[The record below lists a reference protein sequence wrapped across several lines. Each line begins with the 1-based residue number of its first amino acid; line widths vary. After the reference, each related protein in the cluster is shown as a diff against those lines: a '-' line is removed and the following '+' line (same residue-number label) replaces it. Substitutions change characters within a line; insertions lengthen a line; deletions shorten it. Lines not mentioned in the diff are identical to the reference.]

1 MRIPRSLG
9 VSDGGRERGMAYLAR
24 ERFTNMPKALC
35 PSCWRRV
42 NLGPRT
48 EPGQMLSCP
57 HCAADLEV
65 IKVNPPV
72 LDWALQEWGDDGG
85 DDEDEWPQ
93 RRHRWARVQERPI
106 HRSARLN

>member
-72 LDWALQEWGDDGG
+72 LDWAFRRWEDD
-85 DDEDEWPQ
+85 DWPQ
-93 RRHRWARVQERPI
+93 KGYKWSRPLERPF
-106 HRSARLN
+106 HRSVRLN